1 MGLLDFMDNTD
12 PAALTALAGGLLS
25 GRGFAQSAVAGVSGY
40 QQALLAAKQRALA
53 EEELRA
59 KIALQAAQTQE
70 TLDQSLLRKA
80 QAEQIGKKE
89 ASTVAEELRQR
100 MMLQDALRGAKGVDA
115 NAITG
120 VTGPRPEAL
129 AGIGARKPIDAQ
141 ALIANGGDP
150 ARVKAFIEA
159 ADLGRPEVARQV
171 DGAMAN
177 GQPSTILMD
186 KFGGRVGDALP
197 KAVERKLA
205 NLGGSEVAYNPFG
218 LTDGQTFNRTQS
230 PDSKASNAVAWANN
244 SLANKRFALD
254 SANAGNLVET
264 PDGYVRVFG
273 TQSQAVSAPGGGP
286 RPLMGKG
293 NNLSE
298 DQGKSTNWLVQAS
311 NGFENMKK
319 AIAREPGASK
329 PGFLDA
335 LAEVPSA
342 GIGGGIAQA
351 LRSPD
356 RQQFIQGASSLGEAL
371 LRAATGAGINVY
383 EAQQKTK
390 ELTPVFGDEP
400 AVVKQKMD
408 SIGLYIQALKVR
420 AGPGAKQA
428 AGILGGNPTNSAYD
442 VEDPLGLRGGR

>member
-59 KIALQAAQTQE
+59 KMALQAAQTQE

-89 ASTVAEELRQR
+89 ASAVAEELRQR

-115 NAITG
+115 NAVTG

-141 ALIANGGDP
+141 ALIASGIDP
-150 ARVKAFIEA
+150 VKVKAFVEA

-177 GQPSTILMD
+177 GQPGTILMD
-186 KFGGRVGDALP
+186 KFGMRVVDPVP

-264 PDGYVRVFG
+264 PEGYARVFG

-286 RPLMGKG
+286 RPLMGK
-293 NNLSE
+293 SSMTE
-298 DQGKSTNWLVQAS
+298 DQGKATNWLVQAT
-311 NGFENMKK
+311 NAFGNMQG
-319 AIAREPGASK
+319 AMARAPGVEK

-335 LAEVPSA
+335 MAALPSMGVGNA
-342 GIGGGIAQA
+342 VANS

-356 RQQFIQGASSLGEAL
+356 RQQFIQGASSLSEAL
-371 LRAATGAGINVY
+371 LRAATGAGINNQ
-383 EAQQKTK
+383 EAEQKVK
-390 ELTPVFGDEP
+390 ELTPIFGED
-400 AVVKQKMD
+400 AATTKQKME
-408 SIGLYIQALKVR
+408 SVKLYLDALKVR

-428 AGILGGNPTNSAYD
+428 ASILGGKPATSGYD